1 MAEVHKT
8 QEFEIAPDELWAL
21 IGDFH
26 GIHKWIPGVEPS
38 EALDGGARRKL
49 AMGPGDPIVER
60 LLEEGER
67 SYTYSIE
74 EGPLPVQ
81 NYRSTLSVKD
91 AGGGKA
97 LVDWRG
103 TFEAAE
109 GATEEA
115 AVQIVDMVYSGG
127 LDGLFKT
134 LASR

>member
-1 MAEVHKT
+1 MAEVHKQ
-8 QEFEIAPDELWAL
+8 QEFDIDPEELWSL

-38 EALDGGARRKL
+38 EKLEGGARRK
-49 AMGPGDPIVER
+49 MTVGPGSAIIER
-60 LLEEGER
+60 LLEEGDR
-67 SYTYSIE
+67 SYTYAIE

-91 AGGGKA
+91 GGNGKSI
-97 LVDWRG
+97 VDWHG
-103 TFEAAE
+103 KFDPAE
-109 GATEEA
+109 GATEES

-127 LDGLFKT
+127 LDGLSKT